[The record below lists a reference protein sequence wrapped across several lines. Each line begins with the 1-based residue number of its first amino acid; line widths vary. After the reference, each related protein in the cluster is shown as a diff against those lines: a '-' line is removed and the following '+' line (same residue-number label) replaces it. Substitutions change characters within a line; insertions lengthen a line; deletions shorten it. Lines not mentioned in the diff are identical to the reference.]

1 MVFGTISAASAV
13 RASERIRSTME
24 RKPFERCGVR
34 CSRKPM
40 PSNNLTASVFRISFD
55 ALARI
60 DSEQDCDQSAHD
72 MGIAVAGKGQH
83 WAARAVWAHS
93 GVEPDL
99 ARAALNLVGIAMR
112 RLRQRRQFAP
122 QLNQIAIAIVPIVQ
136 DRKIVE
142 DLVNVSHC
150 VQARTLVTR
159 VGFYIESNA
168 AQVDISAGR

>member
-1 MVFGTISAASAV
+1 
-13 RASERIRSTME
+13 
-24 RKPFERCGVR
+24 
-34 CSRKPM
+34 
-40 PSNNLTASVFRISFD
+40 
-55 ALARI
+55 
-60 DSEQDCDQSAHD
+60 
-72 MGIAVAGKGQH
+72 MGITIAGKSQH
-83 WAARAVWAHS
+83 WAARAVRANR

-112 RLRQRRQFAP
+112 RRRQRRQFAP
-122 QLNQIAIAIVPIVQ
+122 QLNQIAIAIVPVVQ
-136 DRKIVE
+136 DRKIAD